1 MLVYSFLM
9 FHLISSLMSGP
20 KHRTVNRS
28 CSVSKYKSFFLT
40 PSSGPARYTTFY
52 FHLKIKKKQQQSSL
66 VLTSHPQH
74 IYVEIVLL
82 YTMPES
88 SHRVRLH
95 LHVFNTKAAKL
106 NYIST
111 LFLMETLFRLINGF
125 YLHEGDLIWETRR

>member
-28 CSVSKYKSFFLT
+28 CCVSKYKSFFLT
-40 PSSGPARYTTFY
+40 PSKWTCSVYKQLF
-52 FHLKIKKKQQQSSL
+52 FFLKIKITTALYIGTDFTPTTHICRDCFIIYHARVLSQSEAS
-66 VLTSHPQH
+66 
-74 IYVEIVLL
+74 
-82 YTMPES
+82 
-88 SHRVRLH
+88 
-95 LHVFNTKAAKL
+95 LHVFYTKAAKL

-111 LFLMETLFRLINGF
+111 LFLMETLFRLINGV